1 MQHTAGT
8 ITGRNM
14 RASIRVKDGRVA
26 EVWIT
31 NDGDNWS
38 DGDEVRVM
46 TGEVTGNPFANA
58 RFEVDI
64 VNTDLEI
71 GYLFK
76 MSLSLPKFYRTEPGP
91 GGRTTSFTRGNLI
104 IHRTNFEIGPTGNF
118 DVILHRKGRE
128 DYTYNISGPYFD
140 YYKANDPSLTPEV
153 SATTA
158 CYERNTNLNIEL
170 HSEHPSPF
178 TLYTMSWE
186 GDYSQKY
193 YQNV

>member
-1 MQHTAGT
+1 M
-8 ITGRNM
+8 
-14 RASIRVKDGRVA
+14 
-26 EVWIT
+26 
-31 NDGDNWS
+31 
-38 DGDEVRVM
+38 
-46 TGEVTGNPFANA
+46 
-58 RFEVDI
+58 
-64 VNTDLEI
+64 
-71 GYLFK
+71 
-76 MSLSLPKFYRTEPGP
+76 PKFYRTEPGP

-170 HSEHPSPF
+170 HSEHHHPSPC
-178 TLYTMSWE
+178 TPCHGKETTA
-186 GDYSQKY
+186 QKY

>member
-1 MQHTAGT
+1 
-8 ITGRNM
+8 
-14 RASIRVKDGRVA
+14 
-26 EVWIT
+26 
-31 NDGDNWS
+31 
-38 DGDEVRVM
+38 
-46 TGEVTGNPFANA
+46 
-58 RFEVDI
+58 
-64 VNTDLEI
+64 
-71 GYLFK
+71 
-76 MSLSLPKFYRTEPGP
+76 MSLSLPKFYKTKQDP
-91 GGRTTSFTRGNLI
+91 GGSTTSFTRGNLI

-140 YYKANDPSLTPEV
+140 YYKANEPSLTPEV

-193 YQNV
+193 YQDI